1 MTTDKLHLW
10 EKAPIVGL
18 FLAQGLY
25 VWRWYVGDALLPPA
39 LVIGA
44 AGLAA
49 VTAIDGAMVAT
60 VAGMRAGR
68 RSRASVA
75 AILVT
80 AAFGAAVAL
89 DLYGAISGASAWLHA
104 GFALTIVCYLLHLAA
119 PVAGTSAADYQ
130 RKAAQA
136 EARVAQLVAEVAQA
150 SDRAAQAEALLARAG
165 DDAARIE
172 AEAGARVAQAEARV
186 AQLDRE
192 LAQARRELARRPQ
205 EDAAAWLTYNGQR
218 VTLAQLVEATG
229 TPSATLRRRLARVA
243 EQTAQAAD

>member
-165 DDAARIE
+165 DDAA
-172 AEAGARVAQAEARV
+172 QAEQRA

-205 EDAAAWLTYNGQR
+205 EDGAAWLTYNGQR